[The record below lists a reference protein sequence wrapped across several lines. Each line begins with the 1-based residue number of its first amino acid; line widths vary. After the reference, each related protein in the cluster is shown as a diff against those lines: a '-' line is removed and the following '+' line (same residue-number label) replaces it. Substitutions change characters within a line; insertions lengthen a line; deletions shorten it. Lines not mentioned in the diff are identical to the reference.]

1 MWLLLAIIL
10 NVGGVQHVEILAIT
24 HSEGECVRQQKH
36 TLAQNPPENVRFGC
50 LQLQE
55 VKHTNG

>member
-24 HSEGECVRQQKH
+24 HSEGECVKQQSH
-36 TLAQNPPENVRFGC
+36 ALAQNPPKNMRLGC
-50 LQLQE
+50 LQLKE
-55 VKHTNG
+55 VKKING